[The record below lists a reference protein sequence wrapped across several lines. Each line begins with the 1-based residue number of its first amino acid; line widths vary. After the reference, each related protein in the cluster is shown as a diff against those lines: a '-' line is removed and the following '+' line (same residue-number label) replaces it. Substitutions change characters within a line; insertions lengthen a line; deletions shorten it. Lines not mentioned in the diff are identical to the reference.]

1 MNTTTFVFGQLL
13 SLETLRSARRQ
24 GRRLRQTGPSQLTQ
38 LQEQR
43 MDNNLLIIAF
53 LIVGL
58 IANFTVLAAADE

>member
-1 MNTTTFVFGQLL
+1 MNTITFIFGQLL
-13 SLETLRSARRQ
+13 SLDKRNKPRPQERRPV
-24 GRRLRQTGPSQLTQ
+24 RRDQLPTTNQ
-38 LQEQR
+38 QDHR